1 MNISFPEGP
10 VGYDTEEF
18 ALTFV
23 AVADSVAVD
32 CAITAEALEDR
43 FGARSLREP
52 DLRQAF
58 HRNRAAIE
66 SAAARLIEETDGK
79 PVMLHSGYLR
89 MYGTGRH

>member
-58 HRNRAAIE
+58 QRNRAAIE

>member
-1 MNISFPEGP
+1 MNITFPEGP
-10 VGYDTEEF
+10 VEYDTEEF

-23 AVADSVAVD
+23 AVADSVPVD

-58 HRNRAAIE
+58 QRNRDAIQA
-66 SAAARLIEETDGK
+66 AAARLIEETDGK
-79 PVMLHSGYLR
+79 PVILHSGYLR
-89 MYGTGRH
+89 MYGTGTH

>member
-1 MNISFPEGP
+1 MNITFPEGP
-10 VGYDTEEF
+10 VEYDTEEL

-23 AVADSVAVD
+23 AVADSVPVD

-58 HRNRAAIE
+58 HRNRDAIE
-66 SAAARLIEETDGK
+66 AAAARLIEETDGK

>member
-10 VGYDTEEF
+10 VEYDTEEF

-23 AVADSVAVD
+23 AMADSVPVD

-43 FGARSLREP
+43 FGARSLRES
-52 DLRQAF
+52 DLRLAF

-66 SAAARLIEETDGK
+66 AAAARLIEETDGK
-79 PVMLHSGYLR
+79 PVILHSGYLR
-89 MYGTGRH
+89 MYGTSRH

>member
-1 MNISFPEGP
+1 MKITFPEGP
-10 VGYDTEEF
+10 VEYDTGEL

-58 HRNRAAIE
+58 HRNRAEIE
-66 SAAARLIEETDGK
+66 AAAARLIEETDGK

-89 MYGTGRH
+89 MYGTSRH